1 MKEEEGNKR
10 NFWEEEHMKAHNNKY
25 CQKYKAIK
33 VVGVLIMITDINIK
47 TINNQII
54 KDLN

>member
-10 NFWEEEHMKAHNNKY
+10 NFYEEEHMKAHNNKY
-25 CQKYKAIK
+25 CQKSKAIK
-33 VVGVLIMITDINIK
+33 EVEAFIMIIDISIK
-47 TINNQII
+47 IISNQII